1 MGGRSPLHA
10 ARRAHRVPVLALL
23 EAALGAI
30 ILAAGLAVALTS
42 AGSAC
47 ATEDPSPPPPPP
59 LAPGFAYATLP
70 GTELT
75 FDLTLGGSIDGFAA
89 DALEAKLRPE
99 LGCMPEWCT
108 LTFPS
113 VVAVLGTRRVCVQGR
128 RPHPTL
134 TTRLDDGAS
143 PVPQPWPPTGL
154 RLWL

>member
-75 FDLTLGGSIDGFAA
+75 FDLTLGGSVDDF
-89 DALEAKLRPE
+89 DAGQLEAKLRPE
-99 LGCMPEWCT
+99 LGCAPEWCT

-113 VVAVLGTRRVCVQGR
+113 VVAASVRRAARTELAAGSEKYG
-128 RPHPTL
+128 L
-134 TTRLDDGAS
+134 SAARLESS
-143 PVPQPWPPTGL
+143 PRTP
-154 RLWL
+154 

>member
-1 MGGRSPLHA
+1 MGGRSPLLA
-10 ARRAHRVPVLALL
+10 ARRAHHVPALALL

-89 DALEAKLRPE
+89 DA
-99 LGCMPEWCT
+99 
-108 LTFPS
+108 
-113 VVAVLGTRRVCVQGR
+113 
-128 RPHPTL
+128 H
-134 TTRLDDGAS
+134 
-143 PVPQPWPPTGL
+143 L
-154 RLWL
+154 RLERV